1 LDALYADDEDGTLV
15 AEGLSD
21 AEGLASLKV
30 REYGQISTITHADGH
45 VVPEIPASW

>member
-30 REYGQISTITHADGH
+30 REYGQIRYVLA
-45 VVPEIPASW
+45 VPRRDDLIDLA